1 MMWPWIKRS
10 TAWAAIGMVQS
21 ENRELRSALKNANAD
36 LRRYKAL
43 LADLRTDP
51 EVTLKRI
58 NDDHHGEPSA
68 A

>member
-1 MMWPWIKRS
+1 MLNKWLFARS
-10 TAWAAIGMVQS
+10 TVDKLKS

-43 LADLRTDP
+43 LADLRIDP
-51 EVTLKRI
+51 EATLKHI